1 MSLNSIVGAVVVVA
15 VVVLLG
21 LLAWTILHRQASPA
35 QQVMRPEGL
44 LPVADARLEK
54 GERQGSL
61 VTEQIEEMVKHKLAA
76 YPDLGG
82 VRLDFGT
89 AADGGLEI
97 WFGDVRYETVDQIPD
112 ARVRAA
118 HSHTSLRETLT

>member
-1 MSLNSIVGAVVVVA
+1 MSLETLLGVVA
-15 VVVLLG
+15 LAAMFVLVA
-21 LLAWTILHRQASPA
+21 LLAWMFFHRKASPA
-35 QQVMRPEGL
+35 RMTKGPGGL
-44 LPVADARLEK
+44 RTAEDLSLEE
-54 GERQGSL
+54 GERQASL

-118 HSHTSLRETLT
+118 VAEAVASYNQ

>member
-44 LPVADARLEK
+44 LPVADVRLEK
-54 GERQGSL
+54 GERQASMAM
-61 VTEQIEEMVKHKLAA
+61 EQIEEVAQRKLAA
-76 YPDLGG
+76 YPDLVGKCF
-82 VRLDFGT
+82 DFGT
-89 AADGGLEI
+89 APDGGLEI
-97 WFGDVRYETVDQIPD
+97 WFDEVRYEAVDQIPD

-118 HSHTSLRETLT
+118 VAEAVNSFNQ